1 MKYILKK
8 QFYFNLESFSL
19 FLFLLVIFLPKIDL
33 ISIPGYWQGIRTE
46 DIILFLYSLTIIT
59 NYREKII
66 NNLILQKFAPLIF
79 YFIIIFFSSFVGKI
93 SDLPIVYLSLAR
105 VLEYFVL
112 IVLLCNLKIRKND
125 LLIYLKIYVLLSLA
139 IVILQKLG
147 LVGSFTS
154 LGYLSTDHV
163 LSNRVMGLT
172 GGSWELGVVIS
183 LCYFIIITLEK
194 PKLTKLIIYF
204 FIALYLNLEAQGR
217 MNFIGFVV
225 ANLFFLKAFLKN
237 RDYLILLLSILTF
250 SLILIFFI
258 DFLNNDAF
266 QRLINT
272 NYIASLEILKNFIL
286 FIELPERHTIDDSVL
301 SLWYRLSLWEKLIQP
316 YFSNF
321 YTVVFGNGTNAIYYE
336 STMLRVLFTTGL
348 VGICYVIYMIKN
360 LELFILAYF
369 ICVGLTLDIFNSLKI
384 FGFTILYFRLVYENY
399 SYRRN

>member
-19 FLFLLVIFLPKIDL
+19 FLFLLVIFLPNRL

-93 SDLPIVYLSLAR
+93 SGLHIVYLSLAR

-163 LSNRVMGLT
+163 T
-172 GGSWELGVVIS
+172 E
-183 LCYFIIITLEK
+183 
-194 PKLTKLIIYF
+194 
-204 FIALYLNLEAQGR
+204 
-217 MNFIGFVV
+217 
-225 ANLFFLKAFLKN
+225 
-237 RDYLILLLSILTF
+237 
-250 SLILIFFI
+250 
-258 DFLNNDAF
+258 
-266 QRLINT
+266 
-272 NYIASLEILKNFIL
+272 
-286 FIELPERHTIDDSVL
+286 
-301 SLWYRLSLWEKLIQP
+301 
-316 YFSNF
+316 
-321 YTVVFGNGTNAIYYE
+321 
-336 STMLRVLFTTGL
+336 
-348 VGICYVIYMIKN
+348 
-360 LELFILAYF
+360 
-369 ICVGLTLDIFNSLKI
+369 
-384 FGFTILYFRLVYENY
+384 
-399 SYRRN
+399 